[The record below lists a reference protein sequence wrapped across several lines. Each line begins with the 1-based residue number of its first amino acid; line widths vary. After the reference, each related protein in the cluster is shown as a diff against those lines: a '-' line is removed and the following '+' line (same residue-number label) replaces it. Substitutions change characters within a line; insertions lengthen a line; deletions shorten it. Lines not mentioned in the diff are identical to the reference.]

1 MPRADTTKQETNPRL
16 IARMAGLF
24 YLLTGGTAFA
34 FFTRG
39 KLFVT
44 GRGSDPFSLGQHM
57 KHLLIGILV
66 LALVVTAAFG
76 LAIAFGGPSELPT
89 MSSINDPFTK
99 VDFSDLLRPSYFAAR
114 DGTKLAFRGY
124 PAAGG
129 GVKGSVVL
137 VHGSS
142 ASSSSMHLMAKGF
155 AAAGYAAYTL
165 DIRGHGK
172 SGTKG
177 HIAYIGQLEDDLEDF
192 VHSIKLAQP
201 STLAGFSSGG
211 GFVLRFAGSPRQE
224 LFSNYLLL
232 SPWISQDAATLR
244 PGSGDWAT
252 VGVPRI
258 IAVAVLNGFGMH
270 GFDDLPV
277 VRFAVDE
284 RDKGLLTPQ
293 YSFALAQNFR
303 PERDYRAN
311 IQAIKQTLRVLVGQN
326 DDVSYAD
333 RFAAVFKAAGK
344 DVPVTIL
351 PGIDHI
357 SLTLDP
363 AAIEAAIKAV
373 ESMDH
378 ETHNGAMQRTTTA
391 VVPGFQRMRTQ
402 FLVAWSMTLCLVRRK
417 AEVNSDA

>member
-1 MPRADTTKQETNPRL
+1 MKRLLVTTL
-16 IARMAGLF
+16 IVVAVLVA
-24 YLLTGGTAFA
+24 
-34 FFTRG
+34 
-39 KLFVT
+39 
-44 GRGSDPFSLGQHM
+44 SL
-57 KHLLIGILV
+57 
-66 LALVVTAAFG
+66 G
-76 LAIAFGGPSELPT
+76 LAIALGGPGKAPPP
-89 MSSINDPFTK
+89 MSSINDPFK
-99 VDFSDLLRPSYFAAR
+99 NVDFSDLPEATYVTAR
-114 DGTKLAFRGY
+114 DGTKLAFRAY
-124 PAAGG
+124 PAAGDA
-129 GVKGSVVL
+129 VKGSVVL
-137 VHGSS
+137 LHGSS

-192 VHSIKLAQP
+192 VHSTKLAQP

-244 PGSGDWAT
+244 PGSGGWAT

-258 IAVAVLNGFGMH
+258 IAIAVLNGFGMH
-270 GFDDLPV
+270 AFDDLPV

-303 PERDYRAN
+303 PERDYQAN
-311 IQAIKQTLRVLVGQN
+311 IRAIKQTLRVLVGQN

-333 RFAAVFKAAGK
+333 RFAAVFKTAGK
-344 DVPVTIL
+344 DVPVTVL

-363 AAIEAAIKAV
+363 VAVQAAIAAV

-378 ETHNGAMQRTTTA
+378 EKPNQSMKPTAPSRSLLLAVRGSVPEIQSRRVATHRQIPT
-391 VVPGFQRMRTQ
+391 V
-402 FLVAWSMTLCLVRRK
+402 SCVRFPTIVGR
-417 AEVNSDA
+417 